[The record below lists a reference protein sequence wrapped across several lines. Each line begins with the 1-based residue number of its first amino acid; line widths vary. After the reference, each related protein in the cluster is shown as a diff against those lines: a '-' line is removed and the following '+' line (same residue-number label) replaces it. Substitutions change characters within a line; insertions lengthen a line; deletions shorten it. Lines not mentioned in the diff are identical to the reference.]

1 MQSDVPIAL
10 MLSGGMDSSLLLKTL
25 KNTKKN
31 IHPFTLGFQ
40 SFEGKKNDEFK
51 ISKKYCDQLN
61 IKLNKI
67 CLLDEEILEN
77 LDQFFTTWIS
87 QLMMV

>member
-40 SFEGKKNDEFK
+40 SLKVKKMMN
-51 ISKKYCDQLN
+51 L
-61 IKLNKI
+61 KLVKNTVI
-67 CLLDEEILEN
+67 N
-77 LDQFFTTWIS
+77 
-87 QLMMV
+87 